1 MITLKAARV
10 NLEMTQKQAASK
22 LGVSEQTL
30 SNYERY
36 ISYPDVP
43 MLLKMQELYG
53 ITFDQITWKQEWQPV
68 KDAQHLSC
76 P

>member
-10 NLEMTQKQAASK
+10 NSEMTQKQAASK
-22 LGVSEQTL
+22 LGVSEQTF

-68 KDAQHLSC
+68 KSAEHLSC
-76 P
+76 S

>member
-10 NLEMTQKQAASK
+10 NLEMTQKQAASR

-43 MLLKMQELYG
+43 MLLKMQKLYG

-68 KDAQHLSC
+68 KDAKHSSC